1 MLALHLLQTA
11 CAHLMIQRMLGS
23 ILSAAQEFGLF
34 IRLSQRLTKR
44 LVPLLRSGRK
54 PHQLQKRG
62 LMETG
67 WHPRK
72 KHVRVT
78 LTSVYINRCQF
89 FRNVLI
95 IENDVVLQV
104 HGLSAARP
112 SAENA
117 WSLLTSVILTA
128 RDNVRW
134 SATGWPSC

>member
-1 MLALHLLQTA
+1 MFLGLMGEYFRQGAIPLHPLRQGGQIASNDLDNQEIKMLALRLLQTA

-44 LVPLLRSGRK
+44 LVPLLRSAEN

-72 KHVRVT
+72 KHMRVP
-78 LTSVYINRCQF
+78 LTSVYINRCQSF
-89 FRNVLI
+89 
-95 IENDVVLQV
+95 
-104 HGLSAARP
+104 G
-112 SAENA
+112 
-117 WSLLTSVILTA
+117 T
-128 RDNVRW
+128 
-134 SATGWPSC
+134 C